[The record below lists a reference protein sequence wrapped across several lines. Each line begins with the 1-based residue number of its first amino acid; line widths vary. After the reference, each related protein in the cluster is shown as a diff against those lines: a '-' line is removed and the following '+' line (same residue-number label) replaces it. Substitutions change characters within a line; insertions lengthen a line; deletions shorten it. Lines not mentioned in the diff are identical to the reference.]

1 MAKDLDLSRPRMRP
15 QGSDQISQI
24 LMRGVHTRR
33 IACLKTPTN
42 DDLLICQG
50 AIGSITIVTS
60 ETSRKKYNYV
70 KEHAIH
76 RWMQVFVHINEM
88 ACFHI
93 VPPNAGLCLSPVSRG
108 MVTRFSN
115 SSTPHITTS
124 IENVQQDNH
133 GISSTVTAF
142 APGD

>member
-1 MAKDLDLSRPRMRP
+1 MP
-15 QGSDQISQI
+15 
-24 LMRGVHTRR
+24 GVHTRR

-42 DDLLICQG
+42 DDLRICQG

-108 MVTRFSN
+108 MVTRFSD